1 MNLSD
6 LGWNPRV
13 AVGFEPYRSAG
24 LAPARVARGERE
36 HYLVYAEAGEF
47 LSEVS
52 GKFRFAATGR
62 ADFPAVG
69 DWVAVEIRAS
79 EGKATI
85 HGVLPRRSQF
95 SRKVAGVKTE
105 EQIVTANV
113 DTLFLVCGLDGDF
126 NPRRVERYLAPAWD
140 SGATPVIV
148 LNKADVCADVFALIA
163 EVELIAPGVAVHSV
177 SALDADVDVLRQYC
191 IPGNTV
197 ALVGSSGV
205 GKSTLINALLGEDR
219 QDTGDVSEH
228 QARGRHTT
236 TSRELIVLPTG
247 GLIIDNPGM
256 RELQLWTDDAG
267 VDETFADIRQLA
279 ALCRFRDCRHDTEP
293 DCAVQA
299 ALADG
304 TLDEERYRS
313 YLKLKRELRYLAGKQ
328 DQRVRIA
335 EHGKW
340 KQIARQNRAHTKTN
354 KKL

>member
-1 MNLSD
+1 MHLSD
-6 LGWNPRV
+6 LGWNPRLET
-13 AVGFEPYRSAG
+13 GFQQYRSEG
-24 LAPARVARGERE
+24 LAPARVAREDRE
-36 HYLVYAEAGEF
+36 QYLVYTEAGE
-47 LSEVS
+47 LRAQIS

-69 DWVAVEIRAS
+69 DWVAL
-79 EGKATI
+79 EGATI
-85 HGVLPRRSQF
+85 HAVLPRASKF

-105 EQIVTANV
+105 EQIVAANV
-113 DTLFLVCGLDGDF
+113 DTLFIVCGLDGDF

-148 LNKADVCADVFALIA
+148 LNKADVCDNIAALIA
-163 EVELIAPGVAVHSV
+163 EVELIAAGITVHPV
-177 SALDADVDVLRQYC
+177 SAIDGDVDSVRRYC
-191 IPGNTV
+191 VRGRTI

-205 GKSTLINALLGEDR
+205 GKSTLINALLGETR
-219 QDTGDVSEH
+219 QDTGDVSKH
-228 QARGRHTT
+228 LDRGRHTT
-236 TSRELIVLPTG
+236 TNRELIVLPTG

-256 RELQLWTDDAG
+256 RELQLWGDETG
-267 VDETFADIRQLA
+267 VDETFTDIAQLA
-279 ALCRFRDCRHDTEP
+279 ALCRFRDCRHESEP
-293 DCAVQA
+293 DCAVQS

-335 EHGKW
+335 ERGKW
-340 KQIARQNRAHTKTN
+340 KQIARQLRARTKAN